1 MTIIMNNMMCII
13 YEVKPTDFG
22 HAMKVTRKQAKL
34 NRERV
39 VETAARLFRERGFEG
54 VGVADLMKSAGLT
67 HGGFYGQFD
76 SKEHLMVEA
85 CEQALKKSEHTWR
98 ELLERAPKKPLSA
111 IASFYLSTKHR
122 DNPGAGCVVAALSIE
137 AARQGPTVRA
147 AFTQAAKRFV
157 ELLGQVVPGRSAK
170 SRRRQA
176 LASFAAMVGAVVLA
190 RTVSHASLSEEIL
203 DAVDAQLAELD
214 ESQPT

>member
-1 MTIIMNNMMCII
+1 
-13 YEVKPTDFG
+13 
-22 HAMKVTRKQAKL
+22 MKVTRDQAKL

-76 SKEHLMVEA
+76 SKEHLMLEA
-85 CEQALKKSEHTWR
+85 CEQALAESEHRWR

-111 IASFYLSTKHR
+111 IASHYLSLQHR
-122 DNPGAGCVVAALSIE
+122 DNPGAGCVIAALSME

-147 AFTQAAKRFV
+147 AFTEAAERFL
-157 ELLGQVVPGRSAK
+157 ELLGQVVPGRSTK
-170 SRRRQA
+170 TRRTQA
-176 LASFAAMVGAVVLA
+176 LTSLAAMVGAVVLA
-190 RTVSHASLSEEIL
+190 RTVSAGSLSEEIL
-203 DAVDAQLAELD
+203 EAVHTQLAELD
-214 ESQPT
+214 KSQPT